1 MTWIQLTSKQAQSL
15 YGIPTEAANATENT
29 FFGTPINLPYDY
41 DVDRS
46 LLAFLRNK
54 ELPDIA
60 TVYIKTIHPESWEN
74 NKEMLPNPLL
84 TTLGGYLNLDK
95 EALTN
100 LIAIISAYQAQLS
113 YTSSNRQTFKNIKGS
128 NLTEYFQAYDPLTD
142 TSADSIITI
151 LNLSRTVGFSTVFLK
166 IMQFSLQELQD
177 PKFQPLDRGQSR
189 VNLDRSGFQ
198 ELAILLQ
205 KQIELLG

>member
-128 NLTEYFQAYDPLTD
+128 NLTEYRLHPDWFPNTNQEYYFQAYDPLTD
-142 TSADSIITI
+142 T
-151 LNLSRTVGFSTVFLK
+151 
-166 IMQFSLQELQD
+166 
-177 PKFQPLDRGQSR
+177 
-189 VNLDRSGFQ
+189 
-198 ELAILLQ
+198 
-205 KQIELLG
+205 